1 MRLGR
6 RGLGVVIVTFI
17 SCFGSAQSP
26 TARGQFSYH
35 PYEASATFAH
45 MLTDGSFGGNVG
57 LNGFT
62 ASFAAGVMPFVQAT
76 GEVGGYYGHSVSLTS
91 FLGGPQV
98 GFHIYRFQPFVRGL
112 FGISHTS
119 INSRAFG
126 NSFTIAAG
134 GGLNYPLTDQLSIRA
149 LQVDYFR
156 PYGGGYSSAD
166 FLRVGFGISYE
177 FGTR

>member
-1 MRLGR
+1 M
-6 RGLGVVIVTFI
+6 
-17 SCFGSAQSP
+17 A
-26 TARGQFSYH
+26 
-35 PYEASATFAH
+35 
-45 MLTDGSFGGNVG
+45 TDGSLGGKVG

-62 ASFAAGVMPFVQAT
+62 ASLGAAVMPFVQAT
-76 GEVGGYYGHSVSLTS
+76 GEVGGYYGHGVSLTS

-98 GFHIYRFQPFVRGL
+98 GLHIYRFQPFIRGL

-119 INSRAFG
+119 INSRGFS

-134 GGLNYPLTDQLSIRA
+134 GGLNYPLTEQLAIRA

-156 PYGGGYSSAD
+156 PYGGGYSNTD
-166 FLRVGFGISYE
+166 FLRLGFGISYQ